1 MENKNSIA
9 GNENNSHA
17 DVSFSDILSGIREA
31 KNQLEDSNLQ
41 PESENRVPDEVQ
53 PDIPEDAG
61 LPVTEE
67 TPASVVPEENADSGD
82 NGGEVLSA
90 AEELVPESSS
100 ANDLS
105 VESAPDKPLEESVLP
120 EPDIANLPSASL
132 SPASEDSAEEE
143 ISEAAEA
150 APATEEMPSAAD
162 EQVLLEKLREELQKN
177 EESSQ
182 EISSPAEAV
191 AEEPAGTDMVTPPE
205 KTAPEEPIEPE
216 EPSVAETPAESADDS
231 HSHGPSADEEDN
243 PEIPEDEL
251 PKKKSPAG
259 KILLAVLFL
268 LILLCSVAVIVFQVA
283 VPERERLEVTAGVHF
298 LLGNYQSSE
307 TAYLKLLTGNEAED
321 EKTVDNLLRTY
332 TAWSAAAARSKK
344 MDIGAVY
351 ASEKLL
357 NYVPDNDVY
366 KYYYSKNL
374 YHAGR
379 YEDAKNVCA
388 VILENDPLNR
398 DYNDLMLEIS
408 LAGGFRREEV
418 QTYFRMYEITGDEK
432 YRLTANYMI
441 PSAPAFSNLGG
452 DSDFYIKLTIKA
464 PENCKVVFTV
474 DGSKP
479 DSSVALTDTPNIT
492 SRTHVY
498 QDGLDFSYYA
508 NGKSMILR
516 AVSVTEDG
524 VESYETIG
532 IYNFN
537 LEYCPVETI
546 TLNRSEI
553 TLTEGDVFSLR
564 PDIQPSG
571 ATNKNIVW
579 RSTNEKFV
587 TVDDNG
593 LVTAVNFT
601 DSEDPDVRCQT
612 AVTVDVI
619 GKAMSE
625 NVTVVCKVTVVPE
638 KIKPTNDTFLAKNL
652 LDFDLTKPLEV
663 HDDTVGWLYMEYHY
677 KVPFLPNDPIVRAP
691 SDTPDFYRS
700 HNIYKAQNPDG
711 TLSVPFGTN
720 MQTLGKNTVIEGN
733 VFSLSEY
740 TSDESGKQTA
750 AEKESRRL
758 QELAKYPMG
767 GGYMFSALAGLNR
780 EPEWYLDADNHFVYL
795 GTGHATYV
803 CQMFS
808 WYKAEGFDNYDVVD
822 FSSDEDFVSYAKSLQ
837 ERNQL
842 FNLIRYENFAPSDC
856 IVTLVGYKNG
866 VPDTVVHAK
875 VVKYLAFESG
885 YYATAP
891 SVSESTHYVP
901 WNIDSGTVEGNVEDN
916 EPVSDGENQTPAE
929 SD

>member
-418 QTYFRMYEITGDEK
+418 QTYVRMYEITGDEK

-474 DGSKP
+474 
-479 DSSVALTDTPNIT
+479 
-492 SRTHVY
+492 
-498 QDGLDFSYYA
+498 
-508 NGKSMILR
+508 
-516 AVSVTEDG
+516 
-524 VESYETIG
+524 
-532 IYNFN
+532 
-537 LEYCPVETI
+537 
-546 TLNRSEI
+546 
-553 TLTEGDVFSLR
+553 
-564 PDIQPSG
+564 
-571 ATNKNIVW
+571 
-579 RSTNEKFV
+579 
-587 TVDDNG
+587 
-593 LVTAVNFT
+593 
-601 DSEDPDVRCQT
+601 
-612 AVTVDVI
+612 
-619 GKAMSE
+619 
-625 NVTVVCKVTVVPE
+625 
-638 KIKPTNDTFLAKNL
+638 
-652 LDFDLTKPLEV
+652 
-663 HDDTVGWLYMEYHY
+663 
-677 KVPFLPNDPIVRAP
+677 
-691 SDTPDFYRS
+691 
-700 HNIYKAQNPDG
+700 
-711 TLSVPFGTN
+711 
-720 MQTLGKNTVIEGN
+720 
-733 VFSLSEY
+733 
-740 TSDESGKQTA
+740 
-750 AEKESRRL
+750 
-758 QELAKYPMG
+758 
-767 GGYMFSALAGLNR
+767 SALSQYG
-780 EPEWYLDADNHFVYL
+780 
-795 GTGHATYV
+795 
-803 CQMFS
+803 
-808 WYKAEGFDNYDVVD
+808 
-822 FSSDEDFVSYAKSLQ
+822 
-837 ERNQL
+837 
-842 FNLIRYENFAPSDC
+842 
-856 IVTLVGYKNG
+856 
-866 VPDTVVHAK
+866 
-875 VVKYLAFESG
+875 
-885 YYATAP
+885 
-891 SVSESTHYVP
+891 
-901 WNIDSGTVEGNVEDN
+901 
-916 EPVSDGENQTPAE
+916 
-929 SD
+929 